1 MSEPFDE
8 TAKTFLHRLFSS
20 WGMKVETERE
30 VFARARTIDL
40 VVDCVRDDRQR
51 LAQTPFSHFRQ
62 QNGIELKGNR
72 DPLTDKDYNRSLMR
86 IWALGGIDK
95 PKGKKAKKVVRIV
108 RNPAKRTLTM
118 ICVTRPTKILSMPD
132 MKFMATDQPGFY
144 LHDGQLPIWI
154 IHPSELELIERNY
167 PLLPLAKGQKLEQ
180 FIELCVREGL
190 TDYLQLILDIGLSTD
205 PDAILRKIMEV
216 TQMPVKI
223 REDTW
228 SYINSFLKEVPE
240 GFKELSSFRDVLQEK
255 ERVAWRE
262 GEQIGAQ
269 RAQQRMLVRQLRRKF
284 PQAPEAVVQRI
295 EATESI
301 EVLDRWLDE
310 IIMANDLADTE
321 LGRASLPA

>member
-8 TAKTFLHRLFSS
+8 TAKTFYHRLFSS
-20 WGMKVETERE
+20 WGMKVETQRE

-40 VVDCVRDDRQR
+40 VVDCVRDDRKR
-51 LAQTPFSHFRQ
+51 LAITPFSHFRE

-108 RNPAKRTLTM
+108 RNPAKRTLTL

-132 MKFMATDQPGFY
+132 MKFVATDQPGVY
-144 LHDGQLPIWI
+144 LYDGQLPIWI

-167 PLLPLAKGQKLEQ
+167 PLLPLAKGHKLEQ

-190 TDYLQLILDIGLSTD
+190 NDYLQLILDIGLSTD

-228 SYINSFLKEVPE
+228 SHINGFLKEVPE
-240 GFKELSSFRDVLQEK
+240 GFLKLSTFRDVLDEK
-255 ERVAWRE
+255 ERIGWRE
-262 GEQIGAQ
+262 GEQS
-269 RAQQRMLVRQLRRKF
+269 AQQRILVRQLRRRF
-284 PQAPEAVVQRI
+284 PQAPETVVQRI

-301 EVLDRWLDE
+301 NVLDRWLDE
-310 IIMANDLADTE
+310 ILIANDLADTE
-321 LGRASLPA
+321 LGRAFSG